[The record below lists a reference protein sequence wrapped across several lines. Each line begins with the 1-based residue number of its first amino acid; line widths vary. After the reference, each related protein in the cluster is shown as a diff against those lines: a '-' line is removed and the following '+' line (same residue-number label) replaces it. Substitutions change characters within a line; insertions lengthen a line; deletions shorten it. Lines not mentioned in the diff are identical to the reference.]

1 MAQRKPS
8 QGGGNLEEGDD
19 LRMTVLRGT
28 YRVIRCLPEV
38 VVSVGRGVRRVS
50 SCVVAADIAAGME
63 QWLGWLSMSW
73 KSSTWERIARTCNL
87 LTSTQLT
94 ASKDLVKAPMS
105 TGCQRHSWSFKAKL
119 ADLST
124 EIFRRTQQLRAR
136 NNLVTVSEAAL
147 RHPSAVSLARC
158 SACLVP
164 TYPLRPLE
172 AL

>member
-94 ASKDLVKAPMS
+94 ASKDLVK
-105 TGCQRHSWSFKAKL
+105 L